1 MLKPKKESNACIH
14 KAILSCQKISILFKK
29 KPTHTKLNLKVY
41 VAYSERIF
49 TCRYV
54 LRIRIKVQSIY
65 EFFGDSICA
74 FINAIVYFDMH
85 SLKAYT

>member
-1 MLKPKKESNACIH
+1 MLKPKKKSNACIH

-29 KPTHTKLNLKVY
+29 KTHTQNLKVY

>member
-1 MLKPKKESNACIH
+1 MYSQSYTKLSKNQYSLLKKT
-14 KAILSCQKISILFKK
+14 
-29 KPTHTKLNLKVY
+29 THTKLNLKVY

-54 LRIRIKVQSIY
+54 LKIRIKVQSIY